1 MPIFHFCASHEP
13 AVRFVVA
20 EKGDGVEAV
29 ALSCHVAANFVEGG
43 RMEAPNFSMRG
54 KAPSTSP
61 MRGSAR
67 LPLVWVSDWSDR
79 SNLSDLSDWPDLSD
93 WFFDNF
99 DGCFGRVSRS

>member
-20 EKGDGVEAV
+20 EKDDGVEAITFR
-29 ALSCHVAANFVEGG
+29 CHVAANFVEGG
-43 RMEAPNFSMRG
+43 RG
-54 KAPSTSP
+54 KGAPSTSP

-67 LPLVWVSDWSDR
+67 LPLVWGSDWSDW
-79 SNLSDLSDWPDLSD
+79 SDWSDLSDC
-93 WFFDNF
+93 FFDNF

>member
-20 EKGDGVEAV
+20 EEGDGVEAV
-29 ALSCHVAANFVEGG
+29 ALRCHVAANFVEGG
-43 RMEAPNFSMRG
+43 RVE
-54 KAPSTSP
+54 APSTSP

-67 LPLVWVSDWSDR
+67 LPLVWVSDWSDL
-79 SNLSDLSDWPDLSD
+79 SDLSDLSDWSDLPGWSN